1 MLTQKMMPGSEF
13 ATVYPVLYPP
23 YADRAAW
30 AALPGTARW
39 KAAGDA
45 ALQDADTLP
54 RLPLSLWL
62 RFTQNGDRTAWEHAY
77 FARRRTL
84 CALVMAEA
92 VTGAGTYLPAIA
104 DLAWVICEESAWQ
117 LPAHNSYIR
126 DTPQLPLPDVTRPI
140 VDLFAAETGALI
152 ATVYGLLGAALDG
165 YAPGFSVR
173 LKDEVERRVLAP
185 YRTAHFWWMGNGE
198 EPMCNWT
205 PWCTQNVLLAAAQC
219 APAKTLPVYV
229 KQAAYSIDCFL
240 KDYGEDGCCSEGAQY
255 YRHAALTMFNAL
267 DLLCRI
273 APGVFDD
280 VWAEPKIRNM
290 AEYIVNMHIAG
301 PYYLNFA
308 DCSPLAGARGVREF
322 LFGQRV
328 ASAPLMTLAARDWAD
343 ALQQPDPDRLHHPDD
358 SEGINLYYHIQTAL
372 AEQKVLAFAQSA
384 APALPRDVW
393 YPSVGILACR
403 RGAYALGAK
412 AGNNADS
419 HNHNDVGSVTLYKNG
434 APLLIDVGVETYS
447 KKTFSPRRYEIWTM
461 QSSWHNLPEFEPEGA
476 GYQQQPGAEF
486 SARDVAVSDS
496 LDAIT
501 MDIAPAYGA
510 VPGLGFYRR
519 RVQLNENGLTLKDE
533 TDFSR
538 TVALTLMSVEKP
550 AVEGSTVQFGTLAA
564 AHIKGFARI
573 ATEAVPITDP
583 RLRQAWPDTLYRTR
597 ICFTGALTV
606 EVQ

>member
-13 ATVYPVLYPP
+13 TTVYPVLYPP

-30 AALPGTARW
+30 AALPGAARW

-62 RFTQNGDRTAWEHAY
+62 RFTQNGDRTVWEHAY

-92 VTGAGTYLPAIA
+92 VTGAGSYLPAIA
-104 DLAWVICEESAWQ
+104 DLAWAICEESAWQ

-173 LKDEVERRVLAP
+173 LKGEVDRRVLAP

-219 APAKTLPVYV
+219 APAETLPVYV
-229 KQAAYSIDCFL
+229 KQATYSIDCFL

-328 ASAPLMTLAARDWAD
+328 TSAPLMTLAARDWAD

-372 AEQKVLAFAQSA
+372 AEQKVLALAQSA
-384 APALPRDVW
+384 APAPSRDMW
-393 YPSVGILACR
+393 YPSVGILVCR

-434 APLLIDVGVETYS
+434 APLLIDVGVETYN
-447 KKTFSPRRYEIWTM
+447 KKTFSPQRYEIWTM
-461 QSSWHNLPEFEPEGA
+461 QSSWHNLPEFEPESA
-476 GYQQQPGAEF
+476 QYQQQPGLEF
-486 SARDVAVSDS
+486 AARDVAVSDA

-519 RVQLNENGLTLKDE
+519 RVQLSANGLTLQEE

-550 AVEGSTVQFGTLAA
+550 AVEGGTVQFGTLAA

>member
-13 ATVYPVLYPP
+13 TTVHPVLYPP
-23 YADRAAW
+23 YANRAAW
-30 AALPGTARW
+30 AALPGAARW

-92 VTGAGTYLPAIA
+92 VTGAGSYLPAIA
-104 DLAWVICEESAWQ
+104 DLAWAICEESAWQ

-173 LKDEVERRVLAP
+173 LKGEVDRRVLAP

-205 PWCTQNVLLAAAQC
+205 PWCTQNVLLATAQC
-219 APAKTLPVYV
+219 APAETLPVYV

-301 PYYLNFA
+301 SYYLNFA

-384 APALPRDVW
+384 APALPRDMW
-393 YPSVGILACR
+393 YPSVGILVCR

-447 KKTFSPRRYEIWTM
+447 KKTFSPQRYEIWTM
-461 QSSWHNLPEFEPEGA
+461 QSSWHNLPEFEPESA
-476 GYQQQPGAEF
+476 QYQQQPGLEF
-486 SARDVAVSDS
+486 AARDVAVSDA

-519 RVQLNENGLTLKDE
+519 RVQLSANGLTLQEE

-550 AVEGSTVQFGTLAA
+550 AVEGGTVQFGTLAA

>member
-1 MLTQKMMPGSEF
+1 MLTQKMMPGSEVT
-13 ATVYPVLYPP
+13 TVYPVLYPP

-30 AALPGTARW
+30 AALPGAARW

-104 DLAWVICEESAWQ
+104 DAAWAICEESAWQ

-219 APAKTLPVYV
+219 APAETLPVYV

-384 APALPRDVW
+384 APALPRDMW
-393 YPSVGILACR
+393 YPSVGILVCR

-447 KKTFSPRRYEIWTM
+447 KKTFSPQRYEIWTM

-519 RVQLNENGLTLKDE
+519 RVQLGETGLTLQDE

-550 AVEGSTVQFGTLAA
+550 AVEGGTVQFGTLAA
-564 AHIKGFARI
+564 AYIKGFARI

>member
-13 ATVYPVLYPP
+13 TTVYPVLYPP

-30 AALPGTARW
+30 AALPGAARW

-62 RFTQNGDRTAWEHAY
+62 RFTQNGDRTTWEHAY

-92 VTGAGTYLPAIA
+92 VTGAGSYLPAIA
-104 DLAWVICEESAWQ
+104 DLAWAICEESAWQ

-173 LKDEVERRVLAP
+173 LKGEVERRVLAP

-219 APAKTLPVYV
+219 APAETLPVYV

-328 ASAPLMTLAARDWAD
+328 ASAPLMMLAARDWAD

-372 AEQKVLAFAQSA
+372 AEQKVLALAQSA
-384 APALPRDVW
+384 APALPRDMW
-393 YPSVGILACR
+393 YPSVGILVCR

-447 KKTFSPRRYEIWTM
+447 KKTFSPQRYEIWTM
-461 QSSWHNLPEFEPEGA
+461 QSSWHNLPEFEPESA
-476 GYQQQPGAEF
+476 QYQQQPGLEF
-486 SARDVAVSDS
+486 AARDVAVSDA

-519 RVQLNENGLTLKDE
+519 RVQLSANGLTLQEK

-550 AVEGSTVQFGTLAA
+550 AVEGGTVQFGTLAA

>member
-13 ATVYPVLYPP
+13 TTVYPVLYPP

-30 AALPGTARW
+30 AALPGAARW

-62 RFTQNGDRTAWEHAY
+62 RFTQNGDRTVWEHAY

-92 VTGAGTYLPAIA
+92 VTGAGSYLPAIA
-104 DLAWVICEESAWQ
+104 DLAWAICEESAWQ

-173 LKDEVERRVLAP
+173 LKGEVERRVLAP

-219 APAKTLPVYV
+219 APAETLPVYV
-229 KQAAYSIDCFL
+229 KQAAYSVDCFL

-384 APALPRDVW
+384 APALPRDMW
-393 YPSVGILACR
+393 YPSVGILVCR

-447 KKTFSPRRYEIWTM
+447 KKTFSPKRYEIWTM
-461 QSSWHNLPEFEPEGA
+461 QSSWHNLPEFEPESA
-476 GYQQQPGAEF
+476 QYQQQPGLEF
-486 SARDVAVSDS
+486 AARDVAVSDA

-519 RVQLNENGLTLKDE
+519 RVQLSANGLTLQEE

-550 AVEGSTVQFGTLAA
+550 AVEGGTVQFGTLAA

>member
-13 ATVYPVLYPP
+13 TTVYPVLYPP
-23 YADRAAW
+23 YANRAAW
-30 AALPGTARW
+30 AALPGAARW

-92 VTGAGTYLPAIA
+92 VTGAGSYLPAIA
-104 DLAWVICEESAWQ
+104 DLAWAICEESAWQ

-173 LKDEVERRVLAP
+173 LKGEVDRRVLAP

-219 APAKTLPVYV
+219 APAETLPVYV

-301 PYYLNFA
+301 SYYLNFA

-372 AEQKVLAFAQSA
+372 AEQKVLALAQSA
-384 APALPRDVW
+384 APALPRDMW
-393 YPSVGILACR
+393 YPSVGILVCR

-447 KKTFSPRRYEIWTM
+447 KKTFSPQRYEIWTM
-461 QSSWHNLPEFEPEGA
+461 QSSWHNLPEFEPESA
-476 GYQQQPGAEF
+476 QYQQQPGLEF
-486 SARDVAVSDS
+486 AARDVAVNDA

-519 RVQLNENGLTLKDE
+519 RVQLSANGLTLQEE

-550 AVEGSTVQFGTLAA
+550 AVEGGTVQFGTLAA

>member
-13 ATVYPVLYPP
+13 TTVYPVLYPP

-30 AALPGTARW
+30 AALPGAARW

-92 VTGAGTYLPAIA
+92 VTGAGSYLPAIA
-104 DLAWVICEESAWQ
+104 DLAWAICEESAWQ

-173 LKDEVERRVLAP
+173 LKGEVDRRVLAP

-219 APAKTLPVYV
+219 APAETLPVYV

-240 KDYGEDGCCSEGAQY
+240 KDYGEDGCCSEGSQY

-290 AEYIVNMHIAG
+290 AEYSVNMHIAG

-384 APALPRDVW
+384 APALPRDMW
-393 YPSVGILACR
+393 YPSVGILVCR

-447 KKTFSPRRYEIWTM
+447 KKTFSPQRYEIWTM
-461 QSSWHNLPEFEPEGA
+461 QSSWHNLPEFEPESA
-476 GYQQQPGAEF
+476 QYQQQPGLEF
-486 SARDVAVSDS
+486 AARDVAVNDA

-519 RVQLNENGLTLKDE
+519 RVQLSANGLTLQEE

-550 AVEGSTVQFGTLAA
+550 AVERGTVQFGTLAA